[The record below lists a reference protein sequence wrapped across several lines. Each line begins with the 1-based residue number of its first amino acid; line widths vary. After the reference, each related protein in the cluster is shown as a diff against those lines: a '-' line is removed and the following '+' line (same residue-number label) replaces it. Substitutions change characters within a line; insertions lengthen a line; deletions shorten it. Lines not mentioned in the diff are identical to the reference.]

1 MKIVLILLLFA
12 NSFLI
17 ANESIVIK
25 MKLTNSNGSLAG
37 YNNEKLSFG
46 LDKNATDGIDVD
58 LGEAEIPPCS
68 WAFACS
74 SFLNYNTEI
83 GEDIFQYIDLKAF
96 PNSKDDSVVY
106 TFRFYDMVDSVNI
119 EWENIPA
126 EIYFARMRS
135 SYLSVHW
142 NDINMKEVNKVV
154 IDNPAVN
161 EFKIVIKYQT
171 NSSVEEIIRNEK
183 LISPNPASESINI
196 NINDFSRI
204 EIFNIMSAKVFETS
218 TFIDKIDVSSMPKGI
233 YLINITTKENKTLT
247 QTFILSE

>member
-1 MKIVLILLLFA
+1 
-12 NSFLI
+12 
-17 ANESIVIK
+17 
-25 MKLTNSNGSLAG
+25 
-37 YNNEKLSFG
+37 
-46 LDKNATDGIDVD
+46 
-58 LGEAEIPPCS
+58 
-68 WAFACS
+68 
-74 SFLNYNTEI
+74 
-83 GEDIFQYIDLKAF
+83 
-96 PNSKDDSVVY
+96 
-106 TFRFYDMVDSVNI
+106 
-119 EWENIPA
+119 
-126 EIYFARMRS
+126 MRS

-233 YLINITTKENKTLT
+233 YLINIKTKENKTLT